1 MIDLDVEPYMVKAS
15 KINVTLPN
23 LLTKKLMT
31 L

>member
-1 MIDLDVEPYMVKAS
+1 MVKAS